1 MNSKHKPTLLRGF
14 IPLVEANDNGT
25 ELAPVTGKA
34 LCLPAE
40 ERRRHTLVVG
50 ANGSGKSTRVMLPYM
65 FSDID
70 DPDRSLVIVDAQLA
84 LTQPVV
90 DYARRV
96 RGPRA
101 RVRYFNPLDPEH
113 SIYWNPIAG
122 IRDRAS
128 ALDMASSIAAGVPT
142 GAQETQY
149 FRIQATNQIA
159 NLIRAT
165 NQLGCGTLG
174 EIQRIVEGGAS
185 RIREIGERANLPEL
199 VSFGAEADRNNN
211 HQTTIAEM
219 LNLLAAWYDD
229 RIALVT
235 SASELD
241 FDELERHA
249 TILII
254 ALPEEAVARLR
265 PLTNCLLHRLFEWIM
280 RRGQQRGGALRR
292 PLALHIDE
300 FASAVGAIRDF
311 PLRANTLRKRGLMI
325 TAAVQTLSQLQEVYP
340 ESSRSLLAAFNHQI
354 FIPRL
359 AAEDAQYVSSLSG
372 LTTTVETVTGAH
384 GETQSSQP
392 LTRPVLLPT
401 EVDRPP
407 KHPKFGPRM
416 TFLLADTPPFQG
428 YLPAVYEDPALA
440 DLVAP
445 GRAFRPPCRRRS
457 RKPPGGDTGAAPSAV
472 SPTPPPQP
480 PPLPGISIGTEHWS
494 ASRVQAKLD
503 QTLVAI
509 EWPNTTGSARKWW
522 EAFVT
527 ENSTRLPLV
536 LRLAEEL
543 AVRNTTITDFFLAYV
558 YSNTDNIQA
567 NLHYLDYTRVKK
579 EEEARRRAAAEANR
593 ESDDTDPADPDSLD
607 RL

>member
-1 MNSKHKPTLLRGF
+1 MNTPHKPTLLRGF
-14 IPLVEANDNGT
+14 IPLVETSDNGA

-34 LCLPAE
+34 LAIPAD
-40 ERRRHTLVVG
+40 ERRRHLLVVG
-50 ANGSGKSTRVMLPYM
+50 ANGSGKSTRLMLPLL
-65 FSDID
+65 FSDLD
-70 DPDRSLVIVDAQLA
+70 DPDRSLVILDAQLA

-90 DYARRV
+90 DYARRI
-96 RGPRA
+96 RGPRT
-101 RVRYFNPLDPEH
+101 RIRYFNPLDPDH

-122 IRDRAS
+122 IRERAA
-128 ALDMASSIAAGVPT
+128 ALDLASSIAAGVPT
-142 GAQETQY
+142 GATETQY
-149 FRIQATNQIA
+149 FRIQATHHIA

-174 EIQRIVEGGAS
+174 EIQRIIEGGPS
-185 RIREIGERANLPEL
+185 RIREVGNRADLPEL
-199 VSFGAEADRNNN
+199 VAFGNDAQGNIN

-229 RIALVT
+229 RIARVT

-241 FDELERHA
+241 FDELERQP
-249 TILII
+249 TVLVI

-265 PLTNCLLHRLFEWIM
+265 PLTNCLLHRFFEWIM
-280 RRGQQRGGALRR
+280 RRGQERGGSLHR

-311 PLRANTLRKRGLMI
+311 PVRANTLRKRGLMI

-340 ESSRSLLAAFNHQI
+340 DSSRSLLAAFNHQI

-359 AAEDAQYVSSLSG
+359 APEDAQHVSSLSG

-392 LTRPVLLPT
+392 VTRAVLLPT

-407 KHPKFGPRM
+407 RHPKFGPRM

-440 DLVAP
+440 SLVAP
-445 GRAFRPPCRRRS
+445 GRPFRPPVRRRS
-457 RKPPGGDTGAAPSAV
+457 RKPRSDDGSGAGTASDSPIAPR
-472 SPTPPPQP
+472 SPS
-480 PPLPGISIGTEHWS
+480 PGISEDTHLWS
-494 ASRVQAKLD
+494 ASRLRQRLD
-503 QTLVAI
+503 ETLDAI
-509 EWPNTTGSARKWW
+509 DWANTTGSARKWW
-522 EAFVT
+522 EAFVS

-543 AVRNTTITDFFLAYV
+543 AIRKATITEFFLAYV
-558 YSNTDNIQA
+558 SSNTDDIQA
-567 NLHYLDYTRVKK
+567 NLHYLDYTRVKR
-579 EEEARRRAAAEANR
+579 EQAEARRRAAADSE
-593 ESDDTDPADPDSLD
+593 ESATDS
-607 RL
+607 

>member
-1 MNSKHKPTLLRGF
+1 MNTQHKPTLLRGF
-14 IPLVEANDNGT
+14 IPLVETNDNGT
-25 ELAPVTGKA
+25 EIAPVVGKA
-34 LCLPAE
+34 LCLPAD
-40 ERRRHTLVVG
+40 ERRRHMLVVG
-50 ANGSGKSTRVMLPYM
+50 ANGSGKSTRVMLPLM

-70 DPDRSLVIVDAQLA
+70 DPDRSLVIIDAQLA

-101 RVRYFNPLDPEH
+101 RIRYFNPLDPEH
-113 SIYWNPIAG
+113 SVYWNPIAG
-122 IRDRAS
+122 IQDRAA

-165 NQLGCGTLG
+165 NQLGCGSLG
-174 EIQRIVEGGAS
+174 EIQRNVEAGAG
-185 RIREIGERANLPEL
+185 RIREVGERANLPEL
-199 VSFGAEADRNNN
+199 VAFGVEAERNNN

-229 RIALVT
+229 RIARVT
-235 SASELD
+235 SSSDLD
-241 FDELERHA
+241 FNELECHP
-249 TILII
+249 TVLII

-280 RRGQQRGGALRR
+280 RRGQERGGCLRR

-340 ESSRSLLAAFNHQI
+340 DSSRSLLAAFNHQI

-372 LTTTVETVTGAH
+372 LTTTIETVTGAH

-392 LTRPVLLPT
+392 LTRPVLLST

-407 KHPKFGPRM
+407 RHPKFGPRM

-428 YLPAVYEDPALA
+428 YLPAVYEDPTLA
-440 DLVAP
+440 GLVAP
-445 GRAFRPPCRRRS
+445 NRAFRAPCRRRS
-457 RKPPGGDTGAAPSAV
+457 RKQNPDDGPDALGLASWLSLIRPSPV
-472 SPTPPPQP
+472 
-480 PPLPGISIGTEHWS
+480 GISENTHLWS
-494 ASRVQAKLD
+494 PDRIEARLD
-503 QTLVAI
+503 ETLEAI
-509 EWPNTTGSARKWW
+509 DWPATTGSARRWW
-522 EAFVT
+522 ETFVA
-527 ENSTRLPLV
+527 ENSTRLTLV

-543 AVRNTTITDFFLAYV
+543 AVRKATITEFFLAYV

-579 EEEARRRAAAEANR
+579 EEEARRRAEVAAD
-593 ESDDTDPADPDSLD
+593 ESADFLNPGSADH
-607 RL
+607 R

>member
-1 MNSKHKPTLLRGF
+1 MNTLHKPTLLRGF

-25 ELAPVTGKA
+25 EITPVVGKA
-34 LCLPAE
+34 LCIPAE
-40 ERRRHTLVVG
+40 ERRRHLLVVG
-50 ANGSGKSTRVMLPYM
+50 ANGSGKSTRVMLPLL
-65 FSDID
+65 FSDLD
-70 DPDRSLVIVDAQLA
+70 DPDRSLVVIDAQLA
-84 LTQPVV
+84 LTQPIV

-96 RGPRA
+96 RGPRT
-101 RVRYFNPLDPEH
+101 RIRYFNPLDPEH
-113 SIYWNPIAG
+113 SVCWNPIAG
-122 IRDRAS
+122 IQDRAA

-142 GAQETQY
+142 GATETQY

-165 NQLGCGTLG
+165 NQLGCGSLG
-174 EIQRIVEGGAS
+174 EIQRIVEAGAG

-199 VSFGAEADRNNN
+199 VAFGVEADRNNN

-229 RIALVT
+229 RIARVT
-235 SASELD
+235 SSSELD
-241 FDELERHA
+241 FDELERHP
-249 TILII
+249 TVLII

-280 RRGQQRGGALRR
+280 RRGQERGGALRR

-340 ESSRSLLAAFNHQI
+340 DSSRSLLAAFNHQI

-372 LTTTVETVTGAH
+372 LTTTIETVTGAH

-392 LTRPVLLPT
+392 LTRPVLLST

-407 KHPKFGPRM
+407 RHPRFGPRM

-428 YLPAVYEDPALA
+428 YLPAVYEDPTLA
-440 DLVAP
+440 GLVAP
-445 GRAFRPPCRRRS
+445 NRRFRPPCRRRT
-457 RKPPGGDTGAAPSAV
+457 RRPGPGDGPDAAASPRT
-472 SPTPPPQP
+472 PTPPR
-480 PPLPGISIGTEHWS
+480 ISENTHLWS
-494 ASRVQAKLD
+494 PDRIEARLD
-503 QTLVAI
+503 ETLEAI
-509 EWPNTTGSARKWW
+509 DWPATTGSARRWW
-522 EAFVT
+522 EAFVA
-527 ENSTRLPLV
+527 ENSTRLTLV

-543 AVRNTTITDFFLAYV
+543 AVRKATITEFFLASL
-558 YSNTDNIQA
+558 YSNTDHVQA

-579 EEEARRRAAAEANR
+579 EEKARRRTEAAAE
-593 ESDDTDPADPDSLD
+593 ESADFLNPGSADH
-607 RL
+607 R